1 MSTRSTLF
9 ASALVTLATVAPSA
23 RAQVPTVDPSG
34 EAPTSDEPVEA
45 DTGGGYTGGAE
56 AAPTAGP
63 GGAAPAAEEDTGF
76 YYSDDLD
83 LQRPSREGLGSAAG
97 PVPETHVV
105 RAGDTL
111 WDICGFYFNNPWE
124 WPRIWSYNPT
134 ITNPHWIYPG
144 DLVRLYAAGAGP
156 IATATAPPTGT
167 EPEPVGVSSDAPV
180 PRHGF
185 SLKNLAFVDAKDL
198 DNAIVIDGAVEE
210 KLMLTRGESVYLRYN
225 DNNKPKAGDR
235 FSVYEEVEKVTHPK
249 TGKVIG
255 SFVRIRGDVEVKSI
269 KKDKRARADITR
281 SNDVIERGQK
291 VGPIKKVFEE
301 VEPRRNEK
309 SLQGYLVGKIGGGEL
324 IGAREVVIVDLGKQS
339 GIQPGNRLYVV
350 RRGDA
355 YPARTNPKQQFGM
368 NDQRFPARA
377 VGELLIVDVGE
388 HISLAL
394 VTLSSKELGIGD
406 MLLMRP
412 DSE

>member
-1 MSTRSTLF
+1 MSTRSSLF

-34 EAPTSDEPVEA
+34 EAPAEEPVEA
-45 DTGGGYTGGAE
+45 EAADSGYSGGGTAE
-56 AAPTAGP
+56 APASAP
-63 GGAAPAAEEDTGF
+63 GGTAPEDDGS
-76 YYSDDLD
+76 YYYTDDLD
-83 LQRPSREGLGSAAG
+83 VQRPSREGLSSSAG

-105 RAGDTL
+105 RSGDTL

-124 WPRIWSYNPT
+124 WPRVWSYNPT

-144 DLVRLYAAGAGP
+144 DLVRLYAAGAAP
-156 IATATAPPTGT
+156 IAAAPTST
-167 EPEPVGVSSDAPV
+167 EAEPVGVSADAPV
-180 PRHGF
+180 PRRGF

-198 DNAIVIDGAVEE
+198 DDAIIIDGAVEE
-210 KLMLTRGESVYLRYN
+210 KLMLTRGESVYLRYV
-225 DNNKPKAGDR
+225 DKNKPKPGDR

-249 TGKVIG
+249 TGKAIG
-255 SFVRIRGDVEVKSI
+255 SFVRIRGDLEVKSI

-281 SNDVIERGQK
+281 SNDTIERGQR
-291 VGPIKKVFEE
+291 VGPIKKVFDE

-309 SLQGYLVGKIGGGEL
+309 SLQGYIVGKIGGGEL

-339 GIQPGNRLYVV
+339 GIQTGNRLFVV

-355 YPARTNPKQQFGM
+355 YPERTNPKQQIGV
-368 NDQRFPARA
+368 NDERFPARA
-377 VGELLIVDVGE
+377 VGEVIIVDVGE

-394 VTLSSKELGIGD
+394 VTLSIKELGIGD